1 MINRALVTC
10 ALCHKDTD
18 LPCGPKEH
26 EVCPSCWLAV
36 GGDDF
41 LCGAP
46 DLETA
51 VEWIRDKKDINNILE
66 MTEPDMSLR
75 P

>member
-1 MINRALVTC
+1 MKKC
-10 ALCHKDTD
+10 SLCSKEMD
-18 LPCGPKEH
+18 LPCGPLDH

-46 DLETA
+46 DIETA
-51 VEWIRDKKDINNILE
+51 IDFIQSQKDINNILE
-66 MTEPDMSLR
+66 MTEPEMRLH